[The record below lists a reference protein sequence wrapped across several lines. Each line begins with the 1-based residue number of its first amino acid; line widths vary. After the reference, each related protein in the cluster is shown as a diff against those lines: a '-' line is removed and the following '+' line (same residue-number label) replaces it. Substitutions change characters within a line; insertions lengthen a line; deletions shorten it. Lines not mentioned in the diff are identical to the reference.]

1 MGKVN
6 ESTIPSELF
15 EVGKHVRMA
24 LILLG
29 QYAKS
34 TDADRK
40 DLVIKVDD
48 SLNDAIYN
56 LGDLA
61 SYEFQNAVYSIDNTQ
76 G

>member
-1 MGKVN
+1 
-6 ESTIPSELF
+6 
-15 EVGKHVRMA
+15 MA

-34 TDADRK
+34 TDEDRK